1 MKKTVLLCF
10 FLSLA
15 AFGQTG
21 KKPTPPALTNLLPK
35 DHVALYRE
43 FFYFHGSMLTW
54 LAVLKANRTEAGAAD
69 LDNKAAAAF
78 ALTVAGH
85 GQLAAISAAVALEL
99 RAIDRRQNEHANAR
113 AHYEQPPLPAMLQ
126 QFESERQDA
135 VNRGMARLRQNLPA
149 DVWLATQSYIN
160 GTFRDGIRV
169 K

>member
-1 MKKTVLLCF
+1 MKKTALLCF
-10 FLSLA
+10 FLSFV

-21 KKPTPPALTNLLPK
+21 KRPAPPVLTNLLPK

-54 LAVLKANRTEAGAAD
+54 LAGLKANQTAMAAAD
-69 LDNKAAAAF
+69 LDNKAAAVF
-78 ALTVAGH
+78 ALSPAGH
-85 GQLAAISAAVALEL
+85 LQLAAITAAVALEL
-99 RAIDRRQNEHANAR
+99 RAIDQRQNDHANAR

-160 GTFRDGIRV
+160 GKFRDGIRV